1 MLAELRVLLV
11 HGLLHLLGYD
21 HESSADD
28 LREVSQ
34 GRPTKL
40 RLKLNFQLTCEILQ
54 CACDPRWQQRNLC
67 CCENWV
73 GKAPALYQPQH
84 VLSMKMVASQ
94 GDLIHYR
101 MDTFMSALGKEQQ
114 RGEI

>member
-21 HESSADD
+21 HETGADD

-40 RLKLNFQLTCEILQ
+40 RLELNLQLNCEILQ
-54 CACDPRWQQRNLC
+54 CACDLRWQQQKLC
-67 CCENWV
+67 CCKNWV
-73 GKAPALYQPQH
+73 GKAT
-84 VLSMKMVASQ
+84 V
-94 GDLIHYR
+94 
-101 MDTFMSALGKEQQ
+101 
-114 RGEI
+114 